1 MTSHWGSPPP
11 EDPPRNVAAH
21 AAGHL
26 PAPSI
31 WPVTLAL
38 GGTLA
43 AAGLI
48 TDPFVLVAGAVFT
61 VAGLVGWIAQLTEE
75 AH

>member
-1 MTSHWGSPPP
+1 MTSHRGTPPA
-11 EDPPRNVAAH
+11 DQST
-21 AAGHL
+21 HL

-38 GGTLA
+38 GVTFA

-48 TDPFVLVAGAVFT
+48 TNLFVLASGGVIAL
-61 VAGLVGWIAQLTEE
+61 AGLVGWIAQLTEGKE
-75 AH
+75 SR